1 MDYSNIK
8 ALVVDDLDY
17 IRSSLTSLLGDMG
30 ITNIQ
35 EAEDGEIAL
44 EKILTEFESGN
55 PFQVILCDVHMPNC
69 DGISLLERVR
79 SDNRFG
85 SIPVLMVSSET
96 DVSIIKK
103 LIFLGADSY
112 LLKPFTSDSLEKKIQ
127 SVLKV
132 DQAA

>member
-1 MDYSNIK
+1 MNYSNIK

-17 IRSSLTSLLGDMG
+17 IRSSLLSLLGDMG

-44 EKILTEFESGN
+44 EKILNEYESGA

-69 DGISLLERVR
+69 DGISLLERIR
-79 SDNRFG
+79 SDKRVANV
-85 SIPVLMVSSET
+85 PVLMVSSES

-103 LIFLGADSY
+103 LILMGADSY
-112 LLKPFTSDSLEKKIQ
+112 LLKPFTSDNLEKKIH

-132 DQAA
+132 DHVA